1 MQKPIDEPC
10 FAAEA
15 LAYVVVIIF
24 AIWSG
29 MGGWLVLLDS
39 FLRWVQ

>member
-1 MQKPIDEPC
+1 MQKPIDEPS

-15 LAYVVVIIF
+15 PAYVVVIIF
-24 AIWSG
+24 AICSG